1 MVFMLAAEAVDLIQA
16 VPVREQVRVAL
27 AAAGTDLRLMRRTE
41 VQQQQTQV
49 AAEAAVNMMVLAALA
64 DQVSL
69 SSDTQFKGE

>member
-1 MVFMLAAEAVDLIQA
+1 MLAAEAVDLIQA